1 MLARCKTKPAARVLL
16 VEANNMGKWVGTT
29 MPYEVHIP
37 PLGLM
42 YLAAYARTALP
53 GVEFRIVESSL
64 LFPDLSSRD
73 VGLPNDE
80 RLIRILNEFQ
90 PDVVGIRS
98 IAFFLEEL
106 QRIATLVRAH
116 SDATIVAGG
125 PIVQAYKRRLFQEV
139 PELEI
144 AVKGEGERVFTD
156 FLSGLPLPAIAG
168 LLYRTDDGMT
178 EEGVAENED
187 QQEAADIDSL
197 PVPAYDL
204 IDLDQYQRQLS
215 YAYNHRRQG
224 ILLTSRGCAYHC
236 TFCFTHWKGI
246 RLRSAANIFEEIR
259 QLHDQH
265 GIEDFYIVD
274 DIFNLNAKRAL
285 KLFDLIVAAGL
296 KIRLYF
302 VNGLRADITSEEF
315 VDRAVDAGA
324 VWFTYA
330 VESGTDEI
338 QRLVE
343 KRLDLEKARRVI
355 AYTQR
360 QNVAVNVST
369 MYGFPTETRELAQRT
384 LDWLSELPKPS
395 LLPYHFCLRFFPGCE
410 INQQALEAGWDP
422 ARLELTSRFSYNDMP
437 LGTPTL
443 SKQDMYGIQLEYHR
457 RFGLSNPAAVEGAVR
472 TLRSIGYSDTE
483 IVHMYSVLKRKVIH
497 SVGDLMTAG
506 GN

>member
-1 MLARCKTKPAARVLL
+1 
-16 VEANNMGKWVGTT
+16 
-29 MPYEVHIP
+29 
-37 PLGLM
+37 M
-42 YLAAYARTALP
+42 YLASYARAALP

-64 LFPDLSSRD
+64 SSPDLSSLED
-73 VGLPNDE
+73 DSSE
-80 RLIRILNEFQ
+80 KDRLIRVLNEFQ

-106 QRIATLVRAH
+106 QRIASLVRAH
-116 SDATIVAGG
+116 SDAKLVAGG

-144 AVKGEGERVFTD
+144 VVKGEGEKVFANL
-156 FLSGLPLPAIAG
+156 LSGSPLSSIAG
-168 LLYRTDDGMT
+168 LLYRTDDG
-178 EEGVAENED
+178 VVENED
-187 QQEAADIDSL
+187 QLEEEDIDSL
-197 PVPAYDL
+197 AFPAYDL
-204 IDLDQYQRQLS
+204 IDLGEYQRQLS

-246 RLRSAANIFEEIR
+246 RLRSAANIFEEIK

-265 GIEDFYIVD
+265 GIEDFYVVD
-274 DIFNLNAKRAL
+274 DIFNVNSKRAL

-296 KIRLYF
+296 KVRLYF

-315 VDRAVDAGA
+315 VDRAIEAGA

-343 KRLDLEKARRVI
+343 KRLDLEKAKRVI

-457 RFGLSNPAAVEGAVR
+457 RFGLSNPAAVDGAVR

-497 SVGDLMTAG
+497 NVGDLMTAG

>member
-1 MLARCKTKPAARVLL
+1 MSPFSKTKPAARVLL
-16 VEANNMGKWVGTT
+16 VEANNMGKWVGAT

-42 YLAAYARTALP
+42 YLASYARKTLP
-53 GVEFRIVESSL
+53 GAEFRIVESSL
-64 LFPDLSSRD
+64 SSPDFSS
-73 VGLPNDE
+73 LNDE
-80 RLIRILNEFQ
+80 RFIRILNEFQ

-98 IAFFLEEL
+98 IAFFFEEL
-106 QRIATLVRAH
+106 QRIASLVRAH
-116 SDATIVAGG
+116 SDATLVAGG

-139 PELEI
+139 PELDV
-144 AVKGEGERVFTD
+144 AVKGEGEQVFA
-156 FLSGLPLPAIAG
+156 GLLFGTPLPSIAG
-168 LLYRTDDGMT
+168 LLYRTSN
-178 EEGVAENED
+178 GVVENED
-187 QQEAADIDSL
+187 QLEVADIDSL
-197 PVPAYDL
+197 PFPAYDL

-224 ILLTSRGCAYHC
+224 VLLTSRGCPYDC

-246 RLRSAANIFEEIR
+246 RLRSATNIFAEIKE
-259 QLHDQH
+259 LHDKH
-265 GIEDFYIVD
+265 GIEDFYVVD
-274 DIFNLNAKRAL
+274 DIFNVDLKRAL
-285 KLFDLIVAAGL
+285 KLFDLIVAEGL
-296 KIRLYF
+296 KLRLYF
-302 VNGLRADITSEEF
+302 VNGLRADITSEKF
-315 VDRAVDAGA
+315 VDRALEAGA

-338 QRLVE
+338 QRLVK
-343 KRLDLEKARRVI
+343 KRLDLEKAQRII

-360 QNVAVNVST
+360 QNVVVNVST

-410 INQQALEAGWDP
+410 INHQALDAGWDP
-422 ARLELTSRFSYNDMP
+422 GRMELTSRFSYNDLP
-437 LGTPTL
+437 FGTPTL
-443 SKQDMYGIQLEYHR
+443 SKHDMHGIQLEYHR
-457 RFGLSNPAAVEGAVR
+457 RFGLSNPAAVDGAVR

-497 SVGDLMTAG
+497 NVSDLMTAG

>member
-1 MLARCKTKPAARVLL
+1 MSAHCRTKAAARVLL
-16 VEANNMGKWVGTT
+16 VESNNMGKWVGTT

-42 YLAAYARTALP
+42 YLASYARTALP

-64 LFPDLSSRD
+64 SSPD
-73 VGLPNDE
+73 DE
-80 RLIRILNEFQ
+80 RFIRILNEFQ

-106 QRIATLVRAH
+106 QRIASLVRDH
-116 SDATIVAGG
+116 SDATLVAGG
-125 PIVQAYKRRLFQEV
+125 PIVQAYKRRLFEEV

-144 AVKGEGERVFTD
+144 AVKGEGEKVFVD
-156 FLSGLPLPAIAG
+156 LLSGSPLPSIAG
-168 LLYRTDDGMT
+168 LLYRTDDGVA
-178 EEGVAENED
+178 EKGVAENED
-187 QQEAADIDSL
+187 QPEVADIDSL
-197 PVPAYDL
+197 PFPAYDL
-204 IDLDQYQRQLS
+204 IDLDEYQRQLS

-224 ILLTSRGCAYHC
+224 VLLTSRGCAYHC

-246 RLRSAANIFEEIR
+246 RLRSAANIFEEIK

-265 GIEDFYIVD
+265 GIQDFYVVD
-274 DIFNLNAKRAL
+274 DIFNVDSKRAL
-285 KLFDLIVAAGL
+285 ALFDLIIAAGL
-296 KIRLYF
+296 KPRLYF
-302 VNGLRADITSEEF
+302 VNGLRADITSEKF
-315 VDRAVDAGA
+315 VDRALEAGA

-338 QRLVE
+338 QRLVK
-343 KRLDLEKARRVI
+343 KRLDLEKTRRII

-360 QNVAVNVST
+360 QNVAVNIST

-395 LLPYHFCLRFFPGCE
+395 LLPYHFCLRFFPGCA

-422 ARLELTSRFSYNDMP
+422 GRLELTSRFSYNDLP

-443 SKQDMYGIQLEYHR
+443 SKHDMYGIQLEYHR
-457 RFGLSNPAAVEGAVR
+457 RFGLSNPAAVDGSVR
-472 TLRSIGYSDTE
+472 TLRSIGYSDME
-483 IVHMYSVLKRKVIH
+483 IVHMYSVLKRKVVH
-497 SVGDLMTAG
+497 NVSDLITAG

>member
-1 MLARCKTKPAARVLL
+1 M
-16 VEANNMGKWVGTT
+16 
-29 MPYEVHIP
+29 
-37 PLGLM
+37 
-42 YLAAYARTALP
+42 
-53 GVEFRIVESSL
+53 ESSL
-64 LFPDLSSRD
+64 SSPDLSSLD
-73 VGLPNDE
+73 DE
-80 RLIRILNEFQ
+80 RFIRILNEFQ
-90 PDVVGIRS
+90 PDVVGIRC

-106 QRIATLVRAH
+106 QRIASLVRAH
-116 SDATIVAGG
+116 SDATLVAGG

-144 AVKGEGERVFTD
+144 AVKGEGEQVFAD
-156 FLSGLPLPAIAG
+156 FLSGAPLPSIAG
-168 LLYRTDDGMT
+168 LLYRTDDGVA
-178 EEGVAENED
+178 ENGVVENGVAENGVAENED
-187 QQEAADIDSL
+187 RTEVADIDSL
-197 PVPAYDL
+197 PFPAYDL

-224 ILLTSRGCAYHC
+224 VLLTSRGCAYHC

-246 RLRSAANIFEEIR
+246 RLRSAANIFEEIKE
-259 QLHDQH
+259 LHDQH
-265 GIEDFYIVD
+265 GIADFYVVD
-274 DIFNLNAKRAL
+274 DIFNIDSKRSL

-296 KIRLYF
+296 KLRLYF
-302 VNGLRADITSEEF
+302 VNGLRADITSEKF
-315 VDRAVDAGA
+315 VDRALEAGA
-324 VWFTYA
+324 IWFTYA

-343 KRLDLEKARRVI
+343 KRLDLEKTKRII

-395 LLPYHFCLRFFPGCE
+395 LLPYHFCLRFFPGCA
-410 INQQALEAGWDP
+410 INQQALDAGWDP
-422 ARLELTSRFSYNDMP
+422 ERLGLTSRFSYNDLP

-443 SKQDMYGIQLEYHR
+443 SKPDMYGIQLEYHR
-457 RFGLSNPAAVEGAVR
+457 RFGLSNPAAVDGAVR

-483 IVHMYSVLKRKVIH
+483 IVHMYSVLKRKMIH
-497 SVGDLMTAG
+497 NVGDLMTAG

>member
-1 MLARCKTKPAARVLL
+1 MQAHCKTKPAARVLL

-42 YLAAYARTALP
+42 YLASYARAALP
-53 GVEFRIVESSL
+53 GLEFRIVESSL
-64 LFPDLSSRD
+64 SSPDLSSLED
-73 VGLPNDE
+73 DSPEKD
-80 RLIRILNEFQ
+80 RLIRVLNEFQ

-106 QRIATLVRAH
+106 QRIASLVRAH
-116 SDATIVAGG
+116 SDAKLVAGG

-144 AVKGEGERVFTD
+144 AVKGEGERVFANL
-156 FLSGLPLPAIAG
+156 LSGSPLSSIAG
-168 LLYRTDDGMT
+168 LLYRTDDG
-178 EEGVAENED
+178 VVENED
-187 QQEAADIDSL
+187 QLEVEDIDSL
-197 PVPAYDL
+197 PFPAYDL
-204 IDLDQYQRQLS
+204 IDLDRYQRQLS

-246 RLRSAANIFEEIR
+246 RLRSAANIFEEIK

-265 GIEDFYIVD
+265 GIEDFYVVD
-274 DIFNLNAKRAL
+274 DIFNVNAKRAL

-296 KIRLYF
+296 KVRLYF

-315 VDRAVDAGA
+315 VDRAIEAGA

-360 QNVAVNVST
+360 QNVAVNIST
-369 MYGFPTETRELAQRT
+369 MYGFPTETRELAERT

-410 INQQALEAGWDP
+410 INQQALDAGWDP
-422 ARLELTSRFSYNDMP
+422 ARMELTSRFSYNDMP

-457 RFGLSNPAAVEGAVR
+457 RFGLSNPAAVDGAVR
-472 TLRSIGYSDTE
+472 TLRSVGYSDTE

-497 SVGDLMTAG
+497 NVSDLMTAG

>member
-1 MLARCKTKPAARVLL
+1 MQAHCKTKPAARVLL

-42 YLAAYARTALP
+42 YLASYARAALP

-64 LFPDLSSRD
+64 SSPDLSSLED
-73 VGLPNDE
+73 DSSE
-80 RLIRILNEFQ
+80 KDRLIRVLNEFQ

-106 QRIATLVRAH
+106 QRIASLVRAH
-116 SDATIVAGG
+116 SDAKLVAGG

-144 AVKGEGERVFTD
+144 AVKGEGEKVFANL
-156 FLSGLPLPAIAG
+156 LSGSPLSSIAG
-168 LLYRTDDGMT
+168 LLYRTDDG
-178 EEGVAENED
+178 VVENED
-187 QQEAADIDSL
+187 QLEEEDIDSL
-197 PVPAYDL
+197 AFPAYDL
-204 IDLDQYQRQLS
+204 IDLGEYQRQLS

-246 RLRSAANIFEEIR
+246 RLRSAANIFEEIK

-265 GIEDFYIVD
+265 GIEDFYVVD
-274 DIFNLNAKRAL
+274 DIFNVNSKRAL
-285 KLFDLIVAAGL
+285 KLFDLIVAAGI

-315 VDRAVDAGA
+315 VDRAIEAGA

-410 INQQALEAGWDP
+410 INQQALDAGWDP

-457 RFGLSNPAAVEGAVR
+457 RFGLSNPAAVDGAVR

-497 SVGDLMTAG
+497 NVGDLMTAG

>member
-1 MLARCKTKPAARVLL
+1 MPACGKTKPATRVLL

-42 YLAAYARTALP
+42 YLASYARKALP

-64 LFPDLSSRD
+64 SSPDLSS
-73 VGLPNDE
+73 LEND
-80 RLIRILNEFQ
+80 RFIGILNEFQ
-90 PDVVGIRS
+90 PDIVGVRS

-106 QRIATLVRAH
+106 QRIASLVRAH
-116 SDATIVAGG
+116 SDATLVAGG

-144 AVKGEGERVFTD
+144 AVKGEGERVFANL
-156 FLSGLPLPAIAG
+156 LSGSPLSSIAG
-168 LLYRTDDGMT
+168 LLYRTEDG
-178 EEGVAENED
+178 VLENED
-187 QQEAADIDSL
+187 QLEVEDIDSL
-197 PVPAYDL
+197 PFPAYDL

-246 RLRSAANIFEEIR
+246 RLRSAANIFEEIG

-265 GIEDFYIVD
+265 GIEDFYVVD
-274 DIFNLNAKRAL
+274 DIFNVNAKRAL
-285 KLFDLIVAAGL
+285 KLFDLIVAAGI

-302 VNGLRADITSEEF
+302 VNGLRADITSEAF
-315 VDRAVDAGA
+315 VGRAIEAGA

-410 INQQALEAGWDP
+410 INQQALDAGWDP
-422 ARLELTSRFSYNDMP
+422 GRLELTSRFSYNDMP

-457 RFGLSNPAAVEGAVR
+457 RFGLSNPAAIDGAVR

-483 IVHMYSVLKRKVIH
+483 IVHMYSVLKRKMIH
-497 SVGDLMTAG
+497 NVGDLMTAA